1 MSTVALVVNP
11 TAGRGRGRAAG
22 GRTADALRAAGHTV
36 VDLSAPSL
44 PLAQESADAAVR
56 GPGGDGAGARPGVDA
71 LVVVGGDGMVHL
83 GVNATAGTGVP
94 LGIVAVGT
102 GNDFAHGLGLPTTRA
117 DRCVDALLAALGPA
131 AGTVSSASA
140 APSVRAVDAARV
152 TGEHLPAPRWYAGV
166 LSAGIDAA
174 VNAHANAATWPRG
187 RSRYAR
193 SALTEITRYRPYG
206 YRVTLRGVPAG
217 DELPDLLA
225 GAPLL
230 RDGAALGTA
239 DPADPGP
246 QDGRTVVWESPG
258 ALVSVANGPRIGGG
272 IRIAP
277 GAALDDGLL
286 DVVVAGPFGRWGA
299 TRIFPGMYAGRHLA
313 NPGVGTLRATSVT
326 VAATEAG
333 ATPPH
338 AFADGEHLGPLP
350 LRVDV
355 VPGALHVLDAPA
367 GAAAQR

>member
-11 TAGRGRGRAAG
+11 TAGRGRGRTAG
-22 GRTADALRAAGHTV
+22 ARTAEALHAAGHAV

-56 GPGGDGAGARPGVDA
+56 GTDGTDRPGVDA

-102 GNDFAHGLGLPTTRA
+102 GNDFAHALGLPTTRV
-117 DRCVDALLAALGPA
+117 DRCVDALLAALG
-131 AGTVSSASA
+131 TTASA
-140 APSVRAVDAARV
+140 TPAVRAVDAARV
-152 TGEHLPAPRWYAGV
+152 TGAHLAGPRWYAGV

-230 RDGAALGTA
+230 RDGAAVGTSP
-239 DPADPGP
+239 DPDGRDAHG
-246 QDGRTVVWESPG
+246 GRTVVWESPG
-258 ALVSVANGPRIGGG
+258 ALVAVANGPRIGGG

-277 GAALDDGLL
+277 GATLDDGLL

-299 TRIFPGMYAGRHLA
+299 ARIFPGMYAGRHLA

-355 VPGALHVLDAPA
+355 VPGALHVLQVGA
-367 GAAAQR
+367 GP

>member
-11 TAGRGRGRAAG
+11 TAGRGRGRTAG
-22 GRTADALRAAGHTV
+22 RRTAEALTAAGHDV
-36 VDLSAPSL
+36 LDLSAPSL

-56 GPGGDGAGARPGVDA
+56 GTVAAAGVDA

-102 GNDFAHGLGLPTTRA
+102 GNDFAHALDLPTGRP

-131 AGTVSSASA
+131 ASAGA
-140 APSVRAVDAARV
+140 RVRVVDAARV
-152 TGEHLPAPRWYAGV
+152 AGEHVPVARWYAGV

-206 YRVTLRGVPAG
+206 YRVTVRGVPVG
-217 DELPDLLA
+217 DDVPDVLA

-230 RDGAALGTA
+230 PVPDAAQH
-239 DPADPGP
+239 PG
-246 QDGRTVVWESPG
+246 GRAFVWESPG
-258 ALVSVANGPRIGGG
+258 ALVAVANSPRFGGG
-272 IRIAP
+272 VRVAP
-277 GAALDDGLL
+277 GAAPDDGLL
-286 DVVVAGPFGRWGA
+286 DVVVAGPLGRWGA
-299 TRIFPGMYAGRHLA
+299 ARVFPGMYAGRHLA
-313 NPGVGTLRATSVT
+313 HRAVGTVRATSVT
-326 VAATEAG
+326 VEPTAAG
-333 ATPPH
+333 AAPPH

-355 VPGALHVLDAPA
+355 VPGALRVLDATAPA
-367 GAAAQR
+367 R

>member
-117 DRCVDALLAALGPA
+117 DRCVDALLTALGPA

-217 DELPDLLA
+217 DQLPDLLA

-350 LRVDV
+350 LQVDV

>member
-11 TAGRGRGRAAG
+11 TAGRGRGRTAG
-22 GRTADALRAAGHTV
+22 ARTAEALRAAGHAV

-56 GPGGDGAGARPGVDA
+56 GTGGDGAGARPGVDA

-117 DRCVDALLAALGPA
+117 DRCVDALLAALG
-131 AGTVSSASA
+131 TTASA
-140 APSVRAVDAARV
+140 VPSVRAVDAARV
-152 TGEHLPAPRWYAGV
+152 TGEHLATPRWYAGV

-230 RDGAALGTA
+230 LDGTA
-239 DPADPGP
+239 VGTSPDPDG
-246 QDGRTVVWESPG
+246 QDAHGGRTVVWESPG

-333 ATPPH
+333 APPPH

-355 VPGALHVLDAPA
+355 VSGALHVLDAAAGPA
-367 GAAAQR
+367 AR

>member
-11 TAGRGRGRAAG
+11 TAGRGRGRTAG
-22 GRTADALRAAGHTV
+22 ARTAEALRAAGHDV

-56 GPGGDGAGARPGVDA
+56 GTSGDGAGARPGVDA

-102 GNDFAHGLGLPTTRA
+102 GNDFAHGLGLPTTRT
-117 DRCVDALLAALGPA
+117 DRCVDAVLTALGA
-131 AGTVSSASA
+131 AASAGSSASA
-140 APSVRAVDAARV
+140 PPSVRAVDAARV
-152 TGEHLPAPRWYAGV
+152 TGEHLVAPRWYAGV

-230 RDGAALGTA
+230 LDGAALGTSA
-239 DPADPGP
+239 DAPGA
-246 QDGRTVVWESPG
+246 QGGRTVVWESPG

-286 DVVVAGPFGRWGA
+286 DVVVAGPFRRWGA

-355 VPGALHVLDAPA
+355 VPGALHVLDATA
-367 GAAAQR
+367 GHAAP

>member
-11 TAGRGRGRAAG
+11 TAGRGRGRTAG
-22 GRTADALRAAGHTV
+22 ARTAEALRAAGHDV

-56 GPGGDGAGARPGVDA
+56 GPGGAGARPGVDA

-117 DRCVDALLAALGPA
+117 DRCVDALLTALGTA
-131 AGTVSSASA
+131 ASTESSASA
-140 APSVRAVDAARV
+140 PPSLRAVDAARV
-152 TGEHLPAPRWYAGV
+152 TGEHLATPRWYAGV

-230 RDGAALGTA
+230 RDGAALGTST
-239 DPADPGP
+239 DPGDA
-246 QDGRTVVWESPG
+246 QGGRTVVWESPG

-299 TRIFPGMYAGRHLA
+299 ARIFPGMYAGRHLA

-355 VPGALHVLDAPA
+355 VPGALHVLDATADPA
-367 GAAAQR
+367 AP

>member
-11 TAGRGRGRAAG
+11 TAGRGRGRTAG
-22 GRTADALRAAGHTV
+22 ARTGEALRAAGHDV

-56 GPGGDGAGARPGVDA
+56 GAGARPGVDA

-83 GVNATAGTGVP
+83 GVNATAGTGIP
-94 LGIVAVGT
+94 LGVVAVGT
-102 GNDFAHGLGLPTTRA
+102 GNDFAHGLGLPTTRT
-117 DRCVDALLAALGPA
+117 DRCVDALLTALGTA
-131 AGTVSSASA
+131 ASTESSASA
-140 APSVRAVDAARV
+140 QPSVRAVDAARV
-152 TGEHLPAPRWYAGV
+152 TGEHLVAPRWYAGV

-230 RDGAALGTA
+230 RDGAALGTSPDA
-239 DPADPGP
+239 PDAQG
-246 QDGRTVVWESPG
+246 GRTVVWESPG

-299 TRIFPGMYAGRHLA
+299 TRIFPGMYGGRHLA

-355 VPGALHVLDAPA
+355 VPGALHVLHVAAGPAAP
-367 GAAAQR
+367 

>member
-11 TAGRGRGRAAG
+11 TAGRGRGRTAG
-22 GRTADALRAAGHTV
+22 ARTAEALTAAGHDV
-36 VDLSAPSL
+36 LDLSAPSL

-56 GPGGDGAGARPGVDA
+56 GTGAAAGVDA

-102 GNDFAHGLGLPTTRA
+102 GNDFAHALDLPTGRP
-117 DRCVDALLAALGPA
+117 DRCVDALLGALGPA
-131 AGTVSSASA
+131 ASAGA
-140 APSVRAVDAARV
+140 RVRVVDAARV
-152 TGEHLPAPRWYAGV
+152 TGEHVPVARWYAGV

-206 YRVTLRGVPAG
+206 YRVTVRGVPVG
-217 DELPDLLA
+217 DDVPDVLA

-230 RDGAALGTA
+230 PAPDAAQHPDGAG
-239 DPADPGP
+239 GP
-246 QDGRTVVWESPG
+246 DGRAFVWESPG
-258 ALVSVANGPRIGGG
+258 ALVAVANSPRFGGG
-272 IRIAP
+272 VRVAP
-277 GAALDDGLL
+277 DAAPDDGLL
-286 DVVVAGPFGRWGA
+286 YVVVAGPLGRWGA
-299 TRIFPGMYAGRHLA
+299 ARVFPGMYAGRHLA
-313 NPGVGTLRATSVT
+313 HRAVGAVRATSVT
-326 VAATEAG
+326 VEPTAAG
-333 ATPPH
+333 AAPPH

-355 VPGALHVLDAPA
+355 APGALRVLDA
-367 GAAAQR
+367 AAPTR

>member
-22 GRTADALRAAGHTV
+22 GRTADALRAAGHAV

>member
-1 MSTVALVVNP
+1 VSTVALVVNP
-11 TAGRGRGRAAG
+11 TAGRGRGRSAG
-22 GRTADALRAAGHTV
+22 VRTADALRAAGYDV

-56 GPGGDGAGARPGVDA
+56 GAGPGSATHPGVDA

-83 GVNATAGTGVP
+83 GVNAAAGTGVP

-102 GNDFAHGLGLPTTRA
+102 GNDFAHALGLPTGRT
-117 DRCVDALLAALGPA
+117 DRCVDALLAALDPPA
-131 AGTVSSASA
+131 PTSGSPGST
-140 APSVRAVDAARV
+140 RAVDAARV
-152 TGEHLPAPRWYAGV
+152 TGDHLPAPRWYAGV
-166 LSAGIDAA
+166 LSAGVDAA

-206 YRVTLRGVPAG
+206 FRVTLRGVP
-217 DELPDLLA
+217 DRDDLPDVLA
-225 GAPLL
+225 GAPLVHETTAD
-230 RDGAALGTA
+230 DGA
-239 DPADPGP
+239 
-246 QDGRTVVWESPG
+246 VVWESPG

-277 GAALDDGLL
+277 DAVLDDGLL
-286 DVVVAGPFGRWGA
+286 DVVLAGPFGRWGA
-299 TRIFPGMYAGRHLA
+299 ARIFPGMYAGRHLA
-313 NPGVGTLRATSVT
+313 NPGVGTLRARSVT
-326 VAATEAG
+326 IDPTEAG

-350 LRVDV
+350 VRVDV
-355 VPGALHVLDAPA
+355 APGALRLLTAPPA
-367 GAAAQR
+367 SA

>member
-11 TAGRGRGRAAG
+11 TAGRGRGRTAG
-22 GRTADALRAAGHTV
+22 ARTAQALRAAGHDV

-44 PLAQESADAAVR
+44 PLAQESADHAVR
-56 GPGGDGAGARPGVDA
+56 GTGRDPRTGASPGVDA

-102 GNDFAHGLGLPTTRA
+102 GNDFAHALGLPTTRT
-117 DRCVDALLAALGPA
+117 DRCVDALLAALGTA
-131 AGTVSSASA
+131 ASA

-152 TGEHLPAPRWYAGV
+152 TGEHLGTPRWYAGV

-230 RDGAALGTA
+230 RDGAALGA
-239 DPADPGP
+239 GPAPEARPRSGL
-246 QDGRTVVWESPG
+246 TLVWESPG

-299 TRIFPGMYAGRHLA
+299 ARIFPGMYAGRHLG

-355 VPGALHVLDAPA
+355 VPGALHVLD
-367 GAAAQR
+367 GAAGPAAPR

>member
-1 MSTVALVVNP
+1 VSTVALVVNP

-22 GRTADALRAAGHTV
+22 ALTADALREAGHDV

-56 GPGGDGAGARPGVDA
+56 GGGYPGRGPAVDA

-83 GVNATAGTGVP
+83 GVNAAAGTGIP

-102 GNDFAHGLGLPTTRA
+102 GNDFAHGLGLPTTRP
-117 DRCVDALLAALGPA
+117 DRCVDALLAALGTA
-131 AGTVSSASA
+131 AGA

-166 LSAGIDAA
+166 LSAGLDAA

-187 RSRYAR
+187 RARYAR
-193 SALTEITRYRPYG
+193 SALTEITRYHPYG
-206 YRVTLRGVPAG
+206 YRVTLAGVPADTAVPG
-217 DELPDLLA
+217 LLA
-225 GAPLL
+225 GVPLL
-230 RDGAALGTA
+230 PDDGPDG
-239 DPADPGP
+239 PAF
-246 QDGRTVVWESPG
+246 VWESPG

-272 IRIAP
+272 VHIAP
-277 GAALDDGLL
+277 DASLEDGLL

-299 TRIFPGMYAGRHLA
+299 ARIFPGMYTGRHLA
-313 NPGVGTLRATSVT
+313 HPGVGTLRARTVT
-326 VAATEAG
+326 VAPTVAG
-333 ATPPH
+333 AAPPH

-350 LRVDV
+350 LRVEV
-355 VPGALHVLDAPA
+355 EPGALHVLAVPPA
-367 GAAAQR
+367 SA

>member
-22 GRTADALRAAGHTV
+22 VRTAETLRTAGHDV

-56 GPGGDGAGARPGVDA
+56 GTGGDDAGARPRVDA

-117 DRCVDALLAALGPA
+117 DRCVDALLAALG
-131 AGTVSSASA
+131 TSASA
-140 APSVRAVDAARV
+140 VPSVRAVDAARV
-152 TGEHLPAPRWYAGV
+152 MGEHLATPRWYAGV

-217 DELPDLLA
+217 DELPALLA

-230 RDGAALGTA
+230 PDRVAVGTSPDVPDA
-239 DPADPGP
+239 QG
-246 QDGRTVVWESPG
+246 GRTVVWESPG

-286 DVVVAGPFGRWGA
+286 DVVVAGPFARWGA
-299 TRIFPGMYAGRHLA
+299 ARIFPGMYAGRHLA

-326 VAATEAG
+326 IAATGAG
-333 ATPPH
+333 AAPPH

-355 VPGALHVLDAPA
+355 VPGALRVLDAAA
-367 GAAAQR
+367 GPVAR

>member
-11 TAGRGRGRAAG
+11 TAGRGRGRTAG
-22 GRTADALRAAGHTV
+22 ARTAEALRAAGHDV

-102 GNDFAHGLGLPTTRA
+102 GNDFAHGLGLPTTRT
-117 DRCVDALLAALGPA
+117 DRCVDAVLTALGTVA
-131 AGTVSSASA
+131 SAGSSASA
-140 APSVRAVDAARV
+140 PPSVRAVDAARV
-152 TGEHLPAPRWYAGV
+152 TGEHLVAPRWYAGV

-230 RDGAALGTA
+230 LDGAALGTSA
-239 DPADPGP
+239 DAPGA
-246 QDGRTVVWESPG
+246 QGGRTVVWESPG
-258 ALVSVANGPRIGGG
+258 RARVGRERVRAS
-272 IRIAP
+272 
-277 GAALDDGLL
+277 AAASGS
-286 DVVVAGPFGRWGA
+286 R
-299 TRIFPGMYAGRHLA
+299 
-313 NPGVGTLRATSVT
+313 RARRSTTACSTSSSR
-326 VAATEAG
+326 ARSGAG
-333 ATPPH
+333 ARRASSPACTRGGTWRTP
-338 AFADGEHLGPLP
+338 GSGPCV
-350 LRVDV
+350 R
-355 VPGALHVLDAPA
+355 
-367 GAAAQR
+367 RR